1 MAALVG
7 IVMGSRTDEGLVQE
21 TQKVLE
27 DLGIEYETNV
37 LSAHRTP
44 DKTADYART
53 ARDRGIDVLIG
64 VAGAAAHL
72 PGVLASWTTLPV
84 IGVPATSSPL
94 NGLDALYG
102 IVQMP
107 PGVPVASVAIGSMG
121 ARNAA
126 YLAASILALKHP
138 AVREAYDA
146 FRARQSQA

>member
-1 MAALVG
+1 MVALVG

-84 IGVPATSSPL
+84 IGVPATGSPL
-94 NGLDALYG
+94 NGLDALYA

-138 AVREAYDA
+138 VVREAYDA

>member
-7 IVMGSRTDEGLVQE
+7 IVMGSRSDEGLVQE

-84 IGVPATSSPL
+84 IGVPATGSPL
-94 NGLDALYG
+94 NGLDALYA